1 MQWDELDLSVQRAI
15 EAIDQAA
22 RHLSV
27 SPAGVT
33 RGVTTAE
40 SAMEVISV
48 LEDVLSGPSDHP
60 DARAVSQGLRAA
72 RSEILSLQAARERSV
87 MARMTRQIA
96 RIRSART
103 VDDLADSVPLDAS
116 GLGYERVM
124 FSWVENERWVP
135 RSSHTISGPHESR
148 EMLAAGGPPY
158 QPVRELME
166 VEVVRKRQPILVL
179 DALSNPRT
187 HPKIMPISQSVT
199 YIAAPVVARDRVA
212 AMVHADRNLDTG
224 LNDEFDRDLLAL
236 FCENIGVALDRLLDT
251 ASSRTRELPTGLRSE
266 WLDALTTREQEVLR
280 LLASGLTNAQIG
292 ARLYISEET
301 AKTHVK
307 KLMRKMGVSNRSQAG
322 AKFHQL
328 TETAFQRPNCPRP

>member
-27 SPAGVT
+27 SSVGAT

-40 SAMEVISV
+40 SAMEVITA
-48 LEDVLSGPSDHP
+48 LEEVLSGSST
-60 DARAVSQGLRAA
+60 DARDRTVRLDLRAA
-72 RSEILSLQAARERSV
+72 RTEILAMQAARQRSV
-87 MARMTRQIA
+87 MSQMTRQIA

-103 VDDLADSVPLDAS
+103 IDDLADSVPFEAS

-124 FSWVENERWVP
+124 FSWVEDERWVP
-135 RSSHTISGPHESR
+135 RSSHTMSGPRESR
-148 EMLAAGGPPY
+148 AMLSAGGPPY

-166 VEVVRKRQPILVL
+166 VAVVRNRCPILVL

-199 YIAAPVVARDRVA
+199 YVAAPVVARDRVA
-212 AMVHADRNLDTG
+212 AMVHADRNIDTG
-224 LNDEFDRDLLAL
+224 LNDEFDRDLIAL
-236 FCENIGVALDRLLDT
+236 FCENVGVTLDRLLDA
-251 ASSRTRELPTGLRSE
+251 ASSTPGELPKGLRSD
-266 WLDALTTREQEVLR
+266 WLDALTNREREVLR

-301 AKTHVK
+301 TKTHVK

-322 AKFHQL
+322 AMLHHL
-328 TETAFQRPNCPRP
+328 ADEAV